1 VLAVDLRTARSDDL
15 GETELGELRAFL
27 TEAFAGRFDDGHWAN
42 ALGGT
47 HVLVE
52 EAGSIIAHASV
63 VPRTLY
69 FSPDGAR
76 WTDAIT
82 RNVGYVESVAVALE
96 LRGRGLGTRVL
107 ETVNQIVLD
116 QYGFGTLATSSHPFY
131 EASGWRRW
139 AGPTYAYRDGEVVR
153 TADGDQWV
161 MVLAPEGTDL
171 THAIACAW
179 RAGDIW

>member
-1 VLAVDLRTARSDDL
+1 VDLRIASSDDL
-15 GETELGELRAFL
+15 GEFELRALRAFL

-52 EAGSIIAHASV
+52 EAGSIVAHASV

-69 FSPDGAR
+69 FSPDAGR

-107 ETVNQIVLD
+107 ETVNQIVLG
-116 QYGFGTLATSSHPFY
+116 QFGFGTLATSSQPFY
-131 EASGWRRW
+131 QASGWRSW
-139 AGPTYAYRDGEVVR
+139 AGPTFAYRDGEVVR
-153 TADGDQWV
+153 TTEADQWV
-161 MVLAPEGTDL
+161 MVLATEGTDL
-171 THAIACAW
+171 THAIACSW
-179 RAGDIW
+179 RDGDIW